1 MGTKNCPKINKN
13 RSKTGPGSGPR
24 APKIDLKSVPGPT
37 RDAQWRSGTSRSRLG
52 ASRERPRR
60 APGAPGESPRTARDA
75 QRGARERSG
84 EGRGDQNR
92 RRVASASEKIEF
104 FSLGSFAKRHWT
116 DFSTIFVSFWFF
128 CKVCEPSKVLRLLAK
143 TEVRPFA
150 LRVAPIARSNLEK
163 RRKSF
168 QNRPRIVEN
177 LVSGTLGRPFRS
189 TFAARSGSVE
199 LLGATRG
206 ASGRVG
212 ASRVDRAGRSGPLGR
227 RARSVMP
234 ESSYGISNRDD
245 KDNDNK

>member
-1 MGTKNCPKINKN
+1 M
-13 RSKTGPGSGPR
+13 
-24 APKIDLKSVPGPT
+24 A
-37 RDAQWRSGTSRSRLG
+37 
-52 ASRERPRR
+52 
-60 APGAPGESPRTARDA
+60 GESPRTARDA
-75 QRGARERSG
+75 QRGAQERSG
-84 EGRGDQNR
+84 EVRGDENR

-104 FSLGSFAKRHWT
+104 FSIGSFAQRRRT
-116 DFSTIFVSFWFF
+116 DFSTTFVSFGFF

-199 LLGATRG
+199 RL
-206 ASGRVG
+206 G
-212 ASRVDRAGRSGPLGR
+212 ASRGESGRTGSIGRVDRGCPGRACSSALVPAGQARQPSLGNFVIDIY
-227 RARSVMP
+227 SLGVQNLF
-234 ESSYGISNRDD
+234 SSEHSIL
-245 KDNDNK
+245 

>member
-1 MGTKNCPKINKN
+1 MSVAILSSSCLLRNVCKDNRAAMSGAIVSSSFLLCNVYLSACLVERFASQRVSLGPSESKTRLENRHENRHEN
-13 RSKTGPGSGPR
+13 RSKIGPGSSPG

-104 FSLGSFAKRHWT
+104 FSLGSFAKRRRT

-150 LRVAPIARSNLEK
+150 L
-163 RRKSF
+163 
-168 QNRPRIVEN
+168 
-177 LVSGTLGRPFRS
+177 
-189 TFAARSGSVE
+189 
-199 LLGATRG
+199 
-206 ASGRVG
+206 
-212 ASRVDRAGRSGPLGR
+212 
-227 RARSVMP
+227 
-234 ESSYGISNRDD
+234 
-245 KDNDNK
+245 